1 MNNTDQPQAGLKGS
15 DFTDL
20 VPPNNAI
27 SMINESGESQPQIIS
42 EDVLSF
48 FEEKGFLLKFIE
60 QMNEQAENREVSLEK
75 YLDDVN
81 IYMQYLPDY
90 IPNLDDEKTID
101 DDPLSTVNKEVR
113 LKLEAVLG
121 CQLPHPPPPFS
132 YIDNALYKQKPKGPE
147 AVSSLIFIVARGYN
161 RELKSWSI
169 RIVFL
174 DHDDE
179 PVVED
184 VPTSLLQRTND
195 LMALL
200 IERGLRVYG
209 SGRELRDYLLSVNPA
224 KKIESFHRQGL
235 VQDKEGYNYFIFN
248 GEPIGDEDGNL
259 MYMPLS
265 PQSLQI
271 TEGESGTL
279 DEWKEHV
286 ALPSKDS
293 PMLVF
298 LLSLMFVPII
308 AKALKRSSFAVSL
321 YSDSS
326 TGKTTGIQVGASTLG
341 PAGDPSKNQPT
352 CISSCRHTNNH
363 MEIVAQRCDSQPML
377 LDELGTS
384 EGKAIGELLHM
395 LIDGRAKGRMKATG
409 GSSGIP
415 TWFTI
420 PVITAEQSFLAF
432 IREKGGD
439 LRNGHIAR
447 VLDIPV
453 SPDTMI
459 ISGGSRTQAE
469 LADYLKD
476 MSQTYY
482 GTAFKSFA
490 KDFID
495 AFITVSNWL
504 EVMQAELALLA
515 NYYREKVE
523 RPHEKRAA
531 EHFASIHYAGKLAVS
546 FGVLP
551 YAEQVIESSIEFAFD
566 AWKEGLSG
574 KDELDY
580 EVEKLRS
587 YMSEN
592 LQAFVNPSSDVS
604 AIAHIGYKYKIDGQD
619 YLAMECST
627 LERQISASITKKRLL
642 TRLLE
647 NGLLH
652 RAEEDRYYSK
662 RKVEGKGSLKLYMI
676 KQSILEQ

>member
-1 MNNTDQPQAGLKGS
+1 MSNAGQPQADLKRNE
-15 DFTDL
+15 FTDL
-20 VPPNNAI
+20 VPPSDAELLIDEAGGNQ
-27 SMINESGESQPQIIS
+27 SQLVG
-42 EDVLSF
+42 DHVLSF
-48 FEEKGFLLKFIE
+48 FKDEEYLPKFME
-60 QMNEQAENREVSLEK
+60 RMNEQAENREVPLEK
-75 YLDDVN
+75 FLSDVETY
-81 IYMQYLPDY
+81 IQYLPDY
-90 IPNLDDEKTID
+90 IPSLDDEKTID

-121 CQLPHPPPPFS
+121 CSLPHPPPPFS

-147 AVSSLIFIVARGYN
+147 SVSSLIFIVARGYN

-174 DHDDE
+174 DYDDE

-184 VPTSLLQRTND
+184 VPALLLHRTND

-200 IERGLRVYG
+200 IERGLRIHG
-209 SGRELRDYLLSVNPA
+209 GGRELKEYLLSVNPA

-271 TEGESGTL
+271 AEGESGTL
-279 DEWKEHV
+279 DEWKDHV
-286 ALPSKDS
+286 ALPSKHS

-326 TGKTTGIQVGASTLG
+326 TGKTTGIQVGASTFG

-363 MEIVAQRCDSQPML
+363 MEIIAQRCDSQPML

-384 EGKAIGELLHM
+384 EGKAVGELLHM
-395 LIDGRAKGRMKATG
+395 LIDGRGKGRMQATG
-409 GSSGIP
+409 GSCGVP
-415 TWFTI
+415 TWYTI

-453 SPDTMI
+453 NPETMI

-495 AFITVSNWL
+495 AFITVPNWL
-504 EVMQAELALLA
+504 EVMKNGLEPLA
-515 NYYREKVE
+515 NHYREKVTY
-523 RPHEKRAA
+523 RHEKRAA
-531 EHFASIHYAGKLAVS
+531 EHFASIHYAGKLAVG
-546 FGVLP
+546 FGILP
-551 YAEQVIESSIEFAFD
+551 FSEQVIQESIEFAFES
-566 AWKEGLSG
+566 WREGLDG
-574 KDELDY
+574 KDELDH
-580 EVEKLRS
+580 EVDKLRS

-592 LQAFVNPSSDVS
+592 LQAFTNPSSDVS
-604 AIAHIGYKYKIDGQD
+604 GISHVGYKYKIDGQD
-619 YLAMECST
+619 YLAMECSA
-627 LERQISASITKKRLL
+627 LERQIGAGISKKRVL

-647 NGLLH
+647 NDLLH
-652 RAEEDRYYSK
+652 KPEDDRYYAK

-676 KQSILEQ
+676 KQSILEL